1 MWTTMGKQ
9 SGAMNEVDEVNGVE
23 KFFDKSK
30 IEYMKKKIGL
40 LLCLMAALSAKA
52 QDDKG
57 FEISKN
63 LEIFANVYK
72 NLHLNY
78 VDDVDPGKTMKVA
91 IDAMLASTDPY
102 TNYYAESDMEDV
114 KMQVLGQYG
123 GIGSLIHQE
132 GDSVYIAEPYEG
144 LPADKAGLKIGDRI
158 VAVNGESTKG
168 KSNADVSSAMRGQAG
183 TPVTLRIERNG
194 KEMDVVI
201 TRAEIK
207 LPNVSFKGMV
217 NGNIG
222 YVRLDEFT
230 QEAAKNVRDAFRQ
243 LKHENPEMKGFILD
257 LRGNGGGLMSE
268 AVDIVNIWVKSGEL
282 VVETKGKV
290 ASKNLKSRT
299 RMNPEDLNMPVAVL
313 INGGS
318 ASASEIVSGSL
329 QDLDRAVIIG
339 ERSYGKG
346 LVQNILPMPYNSQM
360 KVTVSKYFI
369 PSGRCIQAI
378 DYKNRDENGRA
389 TKVPDSLKTAFST
402 RNGRTVY
409 DGFGIEPDVEVEHE
423 TSSLLAVAL
432 YNRFHFFN
440 YAMKFSREHESIPP
454 AGEFVI
460 TDEIWQD
467 FVNYLSDKTYEY
479 KTYTENIISDLRK
492 VAEQENYLD
501 NMKQQIDL
509 LEKTYKDA
517 KKEDLNRNREEI
529 SELLKDAILL
539 HYYYRKGCIEGALKT
554 DPDVKKAV
562 DILTNPTEYKKI
574 LNN

>member
-1 MWTTMGKQ
+1 
-9 SGAMNEVDEVNGVE
+9 
-23 KFFDKSK
+23 
-30 IEYMKKKIGL
+30 MKRIILTL
-40 LLCLMAALSAKA
+40 LLLATVLTATA
-52 QDDKG
+52 QNDPSDKG

-72 NLHLNY
+72 NLHTNY
-78 VDDVDPGKTMKVA
+78 VDEVDPGKTMKVA
-91 IDAMLASTDPY
+91 IDAMLASMDPY

-123 GIGSLIHQE
+123 GIGALIHQQ

-144 LPADKAGLKIGDRI
+144 LPADKAGIRIGDRI
-158 VAVNGESTKG
+158 VAVNGESTQG
-168 KSNADVSSAMRGQAG
+168 KTTGDVSSAMRGQAG
-183 TPVTLRIERNG
+183 TELTLRLERDG
-194 KEMDVVI
+194 SEFDVKL
-201 TRAEIK
+201 TRGEIR
-207 LPNVSFKGMV
+207 LPNVPYFGMV
-217 NGNIG
+217 DGAIG

-230 QEAAKNVRDAFRQ
+230 QDAAKNVRDAFRQ
-243 LKHENPEMKGFILD
+243 LKREHPDMKGFILD
-257 LRGNGGGLMSE
+257 LRNNGGGLMNE

-290 ASKNLKSRT
+290 ASKNIKSRT
-299 RMNPEDLNMPVAVL
+299 RLNPEDLDIPLAVL
-313 INGGS
+313 INDNS

-378 DYKNRDENGRA
+378 DYKHRDADGRA
-389 TKVPDSLKTAFST
+389 TKVPDSLKTAFQT

-423 TSSLLAVAL
+423 ASSLLSVAL

-440 YAMKFSREHESIPP
+440 YAMKFHREHDSIPP
-454 AGEFVI
+454 AGEFKI
-460 TDEIWQD
+460 TDEIWND
-467 FVNYLSDKTYEY
+467 FVTYLSDKTYDY
-479 KTYTENIISDLRK
+479 KTYTENIIADLRK
-492 VAEQENYLD
+492 VAEEENYMD
-501 NMKQQIDL
+501 NLKQQIDQ

-529 SELLKDAILL
+529 SELLADAIILQ
-539 HYYYRKGCIEGALKT
+539 YYYRKGCIEAALDY
-554 DPDVKKAV
+554 DPDIKKAV
-562 DILTNPTEYKKI
+562 SILSSPSEYNKI
-574 LNN
+574 LGN

>member
-1 MWTTMGKQ
+1 
-9 SGAMNEVDEVNGVE
+9 
-23 KFFDKSK
+23 
-30 IEYMKKKIGL
+30 MKKKIGL
-40 LLCLMAALSAKA
+40 LLCLMAMLGARA

-91 IDAMLASTDPY
+91 IDAMLASMDPY
-102 TNYYAESDMEDV
+102 TNYFAESDIEDV

-132 GDSVYIAEPYEG
+132 GDSIYIAEPYEG

-158 VAVNGESTKG
+158 VAVNGVSTKG
-168 KSNADVSSAMRGQAG
+168 KNNADVSSAMRGQAG
-183 TPVTLRIERNG
+183 TPVSLRIERQG
-194 KEMDVVI
+194 KEMDVEI
-201 TRAEIK
+201 TRAEIR
-207 LPNVSFKGMV
+207 LPNVSYIGMV
-217 NGNIG
+217 AGGTIG

-230 QEAAKNVRDAFRQ
+230 QDAAKNVRDAFHK
-243 LKHENPEMKGFILD
+243 LKTENPGMKGFILD

-290 ASKNLKSRT
+290 ASKNMKSRT
-299 RMNPEDLNMPVAVL
+299 RTAPEDLNIPLAVL

-378 DYKNRDENGRA
+378 DYKHRDENGRA
-389 TKVPDSLKTAFST
+389 TKVPDSLKTAFQT

-409 DGFGIEPDVEVEHE
+409 DGFGIEPDVEVEHP

-440 YAMKFSREHESIPP
+440 YAMKFAREHSAIAP
-454 AGEFVI
+454 ADQF
-460 TDEIWQD
+460 EINDTIWND

-479 KTYTENIISDLRK
+479 TTYTENIISDLRK
-492 VAEQENYLD
+492 VAEEENYLD

-517 KKEDLNRNREEI
+517 KKEDLNRNRQEI
-529 SELLKDAILL
+529 AELLKDAIVL
-539 HYYYRKGCIEGALKT
+539 HYYYRKGCIAGSLAT
-554 DPDVKKAV
+554 DPDIQKAAE
-562 DILTNPTEYKKI
+562 ILANPTQYNRI
-574 LNN
+574 LNKK

>member
-1 MWTTMGKQ
+1 MKR
-9 SGAMNEVDEVNGVE
+9 
-23 KFFDKSK
+23 K
-30 IEYMKKKIGL
+30 IVWL
-40 LLCLMAALSAKA
+40 LLLTAVVSAKA

-78 VDDVDPGKTMKVA
+78 VDNVDPGKTMKVA
-91 IDAMLASTDPY
+91 IDAMLASMDPY

-132 GDSVYIAEPYEG
+132 GDSIYIAEPYKD

-168 KSNADVSSAMRGQAG
+168 KNNADVSSAMRGQAG
-183 TPVTLRIERNG
+183 TDLTLRIERDG
-194 KEMDVVI
+194 KEMDVKI
-201 TRAEIK
+201 TRAEIR
-207 LPNVSFKGMV
+207 LPNVSYYGMV
-217 NGNIG
+217 GGNIG
-222 YVRLDEFT
+222 YLRLDEFT
-230 QEAAKNVRDAFRQ
+230 QDAAKNVRDAFRQ
-243 LKHENPEMKGFILD
+243 LKNDNPAMKGFILD
-257 LRGNGGGLMSE
+257 LRGNGGGLMNE

-299 RMNPEDLNMPVAVL
+299 RLTPEDLNIPLAVL
-313 INGGS
+313 INGNS

-378 DYKNRDENGRA
+378 DYAHRDANGRA
-389 TKVPDSLKTAFST
+389 VKVPDSLKTAFST

-409 DGFGIEPDVEVEHE
+409 DGFGIEPDVEVQHD

-440 YAMKFSREHESIPP
+440 YAMKFSREHQSIAP
-454 AGEFVI
+454 AGEFAI

-467 FVNYLSDKTYEY
+467 FVNYLSDKKYEY
-479 KTYTENIISDLRK
+479 TTYTENIISDLKK
-492 VAEQENYLD
+492 VAQEEKYMD
-501 NMKQQIDL
+501 NLKQQIEI
-509 LEKTYKDA
+509 LEKTYKEA
-517 KKEDLNRNREEI
+517 KKEDLNRNRTEI

-539 HYYYRKGCIEGALKT
+539 HYYYRRGCIEGSLSV

-562 DILTNPTEYKKI
+562 QILSDPIEYKRI
-574 LNN
+574 LKK

>member
-1 MWTTMGKQ
+1 MKQ
-9 SGAMNEVDEVNGVE
+9 
-23 KFFDKSK
+23 K
-30 IEYMKKKIGL
+30 IL
-40 LLCLMAALSAKA
+40 LLVLATLTLGLKA

-91 IDAMLASTDPY
+91 IDAMLASMDPY

-132 GDSVYIAEPYEG
+132 GDSIYIAEPYKG
-144 LPADKAGLKIGDRI
+144 LPADNAGLKIGDRI

-168 KSNADVSSAMRGQAG
+168 KSNGDVSSAMRGQAG

-194 KEMDVVI
+194 KEMDVTI
-201 TRAEIK
+201 TRAEIR
-207 LPNVSFKGMV
+207 LPNVSYSGMLD
-217 NGNIG
+217 NNIG

-230 QEAAKNVRDAFRQ
+230 QDAAKNVRDAFRQ
-243 LKHENPEMKGFILD
+243 LKRDNPGMKGFILD
-257 LRGNGGGLMSE
+257 LRGNGGGLMGE

-299 RMNPEDLNMPVAVL
+299 RMTPEDLNMPMAVL
-313 INGGS
+313 INGNS

-339 ERSYGKG
+339 DRSYGKG

-378 DYKNRDENGRA
+378 DYKHRDADGRA
-389 TKVPDSLKTAFST
+389 TKVPDSLKTAFKT

-409 DGFGIEPDVEVEHE
+409 DGFGIEPDIEVEHE

-440 YAMKFSREHESIPP
+440 YAMKFSREHATIAP
-454 AGEFVI
+454 AGQFEI
-460 TDEIWQD
+460 SDEIWQD

-479 KTYTENIISDLRK
+479 KTYTENIISGLRK
-492 VAEQENYLD
+492 VAEEENYMD
-501 NMKQQIDL
+501 NLKQQIDQ
-509 LEKTYKDA
+509 LEKTYKEA
-517 KKEDLNRNREEI
+517 KKEDLNRNRTEI
-529 SELLKDAILL
+529 AELLKDAIVL
-539 HYYYRKGCIEGALKT
+539 HYYYREGCIESALRT
-554 DPDVKKAV
+554 DPDVKKAKE
-562 DILTNPTEYKKI
+562 ILSDPAEYKRI
-574 LNN
+574 LNK